1 MKGGSILAYQAV
13 FKRYEMKYLLT
24 LEQKDRLLEA
34 MAPYMALDK
43 YGITVIRNV
52 YLDTPDYRLIR
63 RSLEKPIYKEKLRLR
78 SYRQAGPE
86 SPIFVELKKK
96 YKGVVYKRRLS
107 LAQEEAVQ
115 WVTGRQQRSDSQIA
129 REIQWFLGYY
139 RDLRPAMFLSYEREA
154 YYCRDG
160 GDLRITFDDR
170 ILARTDRLSLEEEP
184 GGTSLLESGTV
195 LMEVKT
201 AGGLPLWLT
210 EALSRERIFKTSFSK
225 YGKAYLEIIK
235 GEREY
240 VG

>member
-1 MKGGSILAYQAV
+1 MAYQAV
-13 FKRYEMKYLLT
+13 FKRYEIKYLLS
-24 LEQKDRLLEA
+24 LEQKERILEA

-43 YGITVIRNV
+43 YGRAVIRNV

-63 RSLEKPIYKEKLRLR
+63 RSLEKPVYKEKLRLR

-107 LAQEEAVQ
+107 LAEGEAVQ
-115 WVTGRQQRSDSQIA
+115 WVTGQQQRTDSQIA
-129 REIQWFLGYY
+129 REIQWFLGFYK
-139 RDLRPAMFLSYEREA
+139 DLRPTVFLSYEREA
-154 YYCRDG
+154 YHCRDG

-184 GGTSLLESGTV
+184 GGTSLLEPGMV

-201 AGGLPLWLT
+201 SGGLPLWLT
-210 EALSRERIFKTSFSK
+210 EVLTRERIFKTSFSK
-225 YGKAYLEIIK
+225 YGRAYVEMIK
-235 GEREY
+235 GDKAN

>member
-1 MKGGSILAYQAV
+1 MAYQAV

-24 LEQKDRLLEA
+24 LAQKERLLEA

-43 YGITVIRNV
+43 YGKTVIRNV